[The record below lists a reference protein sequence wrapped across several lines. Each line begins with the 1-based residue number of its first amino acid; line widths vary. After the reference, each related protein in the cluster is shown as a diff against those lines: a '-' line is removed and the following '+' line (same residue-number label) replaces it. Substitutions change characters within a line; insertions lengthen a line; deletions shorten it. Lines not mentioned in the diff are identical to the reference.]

1 MRALLYRLAKSTSGT
16 TAGEFAIIL
25 PVVLIFLLGIVDA
38 GRFKWEYNRAEKATQ
53 IGTRFAAVTNPVAP
67 GLFAFDFTTAGV
79 NAGDPVTSTAL
90 GTITCTSTG
99 CVCATTP
106 CPTGVGAQT
115 GAWAQLVARM
125 KDVDSHIIDSNVQVS
140 YSASGLGYA
149 GDPGGMDAVP
159 LVRVSLTG
167 MTFKPF
173 YYPVFKS
180 GSIAMPDFHASL
192 TSEDSSGTLSN

>member
-1 MRALLYRLAKSTSGT
+1 MRGFLHRFATCTSGV
-16 TAGEFAIIL
+16 TAGEFALIL

-38 GRFKWEYNRAEKATQ
+38 GRFMWEYNRAEKATQ
-53 IGTRFAAVTNPVAP
+53 IGTRFAVVTNPAAP
-67 GLFAFDFTTAGV
+67 GLFAFDFTSVGV
-79 NAGDPVTSTAL
+79 NAGDPVTSSAL
-90 GTITCTSTG
+90 GTITCTSAG
-99 CVCATTP
+99 CTCATAP
-106 CPTGVGAQT
+106 CPTGTGAPT
-115 GAWAQLVARM
+115 GAWTQLLARM

-180 GSIAMPDFHASL
+180 GSIPMPDFHASL
-192 TSEDSSGTLSN
+192 TSEDSTGTLSN

>member
-1 MRALLYRLAKSTSGT
+1 
-16 TAGEFAIIL
+16 
-25 PVVLIFLLGIVDA
+25 
-38 GRFKWEYNRAEKATQ
+38 
-53 IGTRFAAVTNPVAP
+53 
-67 GLFAFDFTTAGV
+67 
-79 NAGDPVTSTAL
+79 
-90 GTITCTSTG
+90 
-99 CVCATTP
+99 
-106 CPTGVGAQT
+106 
-115 GAWAQLVARM
+115 
-125 KDVDSHIIDSNVQVS
+125 VQVS